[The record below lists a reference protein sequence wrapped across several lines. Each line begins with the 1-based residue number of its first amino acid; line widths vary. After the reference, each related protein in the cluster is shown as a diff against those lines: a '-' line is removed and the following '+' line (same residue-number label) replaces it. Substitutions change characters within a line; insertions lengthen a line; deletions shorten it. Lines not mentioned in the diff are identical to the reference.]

1 MTFELLTVNAFLIV
15 DDHPLFREALAQ
27 VICDHFPNASVSQA
41 SSLQQALSEIAKTP
55 DLDLILLDLH
65 LPNSDGLNGLM
76 SLRQQFPAIA
86 VAMISADDDKTT
98 VLQAMAFGAA
108 GFISKSSSREQL
120 NTAIAQIMAGN
131 VYLPAEIFRSNQ
143 PNLQPE
149 PGHNGQV
156 HQQVLSLTRSQ
167 LKVLQLM
174 VRGDS
179 NKQIAFALEIAE
191 TTVKVHV
198 SAILSKLGVS
208 NRVQAILLSQHL
220 DFDNYLKR

>member
-1 MTFELLTVNAFLIV
+1 MNAFLIV

-27 VICDHFPNASVSQA
+27 VIADHFPAADVHQAASLA
-41 SSLQQALSEIAKTP
+41 QALTEIAQCP
-55 DLDLILLDLH
+55 ELELILLDLH
-65 LPNSDGLNGLM
+65 LPCSEGLNGLLR
-76 SLRQQFPAIA
+76 LRQQFPAIA

-108 GFISKSSSREQL
+108 GFISKSASRAQLSS
-120 NTAIAQIMAGN
+120 AIAQMMAGN
-131 VYLPAEIFRSNQ
+131 VYLPAEVFRNNQ
-143 PNLQPE
+143 PHLQPE
-149 PGHNGQV
+149 PGHHGQFQ
-156 HQQVLSLTRSQ
+156 QQVLSLTRSQ

-179 NKQIAFALEIAE
+179 NKQIAFALDIAE